1 MIPHATIPPNARRRR
16 PRAAVAVGALV
27 LGLTLPTAADAHRGP
42 AGGHP
47 GTGGGHGPVHPGGP
61 GHGSSP
67 ARPWERSAPNF
78 GSALDRVV
86 YAHRG
91 ASGYRPEHTLEAYR
105 LAIQQGADFIEPD
118 LVSTK
123 DGQLVDR
130 HENEISGTTDV
141 ATRPEFADRKRTK
154 VVDGTTLTGWFTE
167 DFTLKE
173 LRTLRAKERLPAIRP
188 ANTAY
193 DGQYQ
198 VPTFQEVIDTAR
210 RASKATHRTIGIVPE
225 IKHSTYFRSVGIDQ
239 ESEVLKTLR
248 KNHLDDRRAPVI
260 VQSFEV
266 SNLKL
271 LRRESKV
278 HTVQLLDAP
287 TAKPADVVKAG
298 GSTTYGQIASPA
310 GLKDVATYADAVSPN
325 TDYVVPRDAT
335 TGASLAPTSFVKDA
349 HAAGLP
355 VVVYTFRREN
365 SFLPLERR
373 SSTDPAGIGD
383 LQGYITQFL
392 QQGVDAVFS
401 DDPDIAVAA
410 TRAFEASQQ
419 GPKPPHGG
427 PTGPKGPHEGPKG
440 PQRRAVAG
448 AAR

>member
-1 MIPHATIPPNARRRR
+1 MIPIATIPLHVRSRARTAL
-16 PRAAVAVGALV
+16 AAGAL
-27 LGLTLPTAADAHRGP
+27 LAGLAVPTAAQAHGGP
-42 AGGHP
+42 GHGKP
-47 GTGGGHGPVHPGGP
+47 GGGHHGAPGHPGGP
-61 GHGSSP
+61 GGHPGGPGGGHPSP

-78 GSALDRVV
+78 GSAKDRVV

-91 ASGYRPEHTLEAYR
+91 ASGYRPEHTAEAYR

-118 LVSTK
+118 LVATK

-130 HENEISGTTDV
+130 HENEIGGTTDV
-141 ATRPEFADRKRTK
+141 ATRPEFADRKTTK
-154 VVDGTTLTGWFTE
+154 TVDGTKITGWFTE

-193 DGQYQ
+193 DGKYQ
-198 VPTFQEVIDTAR
+198 VPTFQEVIDIAR
-210 RASKATHRTIGIVPE
+210 DASRKTGRTIGIVPE
-225 IKHSTYFRSVGIDQ
+225 IKHSTYFRSVGINE
-239 ESEVLKTLR
+239 ESAVLKTLR
-248 KNHLDDRRAPVI
+248 KNRLDDRRAPVI

-266 SNLKL
+266 SNLKQ

-278 HTVQLLDAP
+278 HTVQLLDAKA
-287 TAKPADVVKAG
+287 AKPADVVAAG
-298 GSTTYGQIASPA
+298 GTTTYGDIATPA
-310 GLKDVATYADAVSPN
+310 GLKDVAKYADAVSPN
-325 TDYVVPRDAT
+325 TDYVIPRDPA

-383 LQGYITQFL
+383 LAGYITAFL
-392 QQGVDAVFS
+392 DQGVDAVFT
-401 DDPDIAVAA
+401 DNPDIGVAA
-410 TRAFEASQQ
+410 TKAFEQAHP
-419 GPKPPHGG
+419 G
-427 PTGPKGPHEGPKG
+427 
-440 PQRRAVAG
+440 R
-448 AAR
+448 

>member
-1 MIPHATIPPNARRRR
+1 VTPIAPPRPSRRR
-16 PRAAVAVGALV
+16 PHRAPAVALV
-27 LGLTLPTAADAHRGP
+27 LLAGVTAAPAVADAHGR
-42 AGGHP
+42 P
-47 GTGGGHGPVHPGGP
+47 GTHPSPHGAGHGPAKG
-61 GHGSSP
+61 
-67 ARPWERSAPNF
+67 ARPWERSAPDF
-78 GSALDRVV
+78 GSARHRVV

-105 LAIQQGADFIEPD
+105 LAIQQGADVIEPD

-123 DGQLVDR
+123 DGRLVDR

-141 ATRPEFADRKRTK
+141 ATRPEFAARKTTK
-154 VVDGTTLTGWFTE
+154 TIDGTTVTGWFTE

-193 DGQYQ
+193 DGKYQ

-210 RASKATHRTIGIVPE
+210 RASRTTHRTIAISPE

-239 ESEVLKTLR
+239 ESAVLRTLR
-248 KNHLDDRRAPVI
+248 RNRIDGRRAPVI
-260 VQSFEV
+260 IQSFEV
-266 SNLKL
+266 GNLQRI
-271 LRRESKV
+271 RRASQV

-287 TAKPADVVKAG
+287 KLRPADVAAAG
-298 GSTTYGQIASPA
+298 GRTTYADLATPA
-310 GLKDVATYADAVSPN
+310 GLKGIARYADAVSPN
-325 TDYVVPRDAT
+325 TDYVVPRDPA

-365 SFLPLERR
+365 TFLPLERR

-383 LQGYITQFL
+383 LQGYMTRFL
-392 QQGVDAVFS
+392 GLGVDALFT
-401 DDPDIAVAA
+401 DDPDIGVAA
-410 TRAFEASQQ
+410 VRAFE
-419 GPKPPHGG
+419 GG
-427 PTGPKGPHEGPKG
+427 RG
-440 PQRRAVAG
+440 R
-448 AAR
+448 